1 MRHPTFSAAGFL
13 LLQVLARVVVKGK
26 AYTCAGSGCVAVPAL
41 LFDAV
46 LEYVPQTPKERLMSV
61 DYVAGTAAQGQCN
74 L

>member
-1 MRHPTFSAAGFL
+1 LLTAPSL
-13 LLQVLARVVVKGK
+13 LLQVLARVMIKGK
-26 AYTCAGSGCVAVPAL
+26 AYRHAESGYVAVPAL

-61 DYVAGTAAQGQCN
+61 DYGAGIAGQEQCY